1 LTAAASCALF
11 TKKPWAWCCRARPL
25 EQAASTEVI
34 DKKDLQPGDLVF
46 FNTMRRA
53 FSHVGIYVGDGKFI
67 HCPAQAV
74 KCAWKTCAAAGT
86 HGRHGHACIPLC
98 GQPARKT
105 LARCA
110 HQRRLTRTCRKAAL
124 RLSLFLKGRSMLSV
138 IGSLLIGLVVGF
150 IARALKP
157 GDDKLGWIMTAL
169 LGVAGSFVASY
180 AGQALGWYGP
190 GEAAGFI
197 ASVVGAIVLLVVYGL
212 VKGKG

>member
-1 LTAAASCALF
+1 
-11 TKKPWAWCCRARPL
+11 
-25 EQAASTEVI
+25 
-34 DKKDLQPGDLVF
+34 
-46 FNTMRRA
+46 
-53 FSHVGIYVGDGKFI
+53 
-67 HCPAQAV
+67 
-74 KCAWKTCAAAGT
+74 
-86 HGRHGHACIPLC
+86 
-98 GQPARKT
+98 
-105 LARCA
+105 
-110 HQRRLTRTCRKAAL
+110 
-124 RLSLFLKGRSMLSV
+124 MLSV

-212 VKGKG
+212 VKGKEMALNIDFLFGLTGPFEFDGPTLLTLLETAEAHHQRHFPPRLQVQTVIRPRTDALQQLV